1 MDKEKIG
8 CFISALRKEKG
19 MTQKE
24 LADRLH
30 VSDRTISKWER
41 GAGLPDASL
50 MTGLSDLLGITVN
63 ELLAGERNLQKP
75 YSKETKEGINEAASV
90 IYQHVHSQE
99 KRLRSKI
106 LVALALIAIIVCG
119 VYFAVNKAGEDRI
132 LFPPRIECELLQ
144 RDVDVEATLIVD
156 RRNTGVYDYICSYN
170 IDRYGN
176 VALTERNLWQSYTD
190 AVPAEVYKNL
200 KELCPGDI
208 TRVDATETGYLICS
222 HKGPAT
228 VVMTETDQSLSMVF
242 QYELDT
248 SGYTAGLSTA
258 FISDN
263 VLYMVSYNSDDQR
276 HYVTA
281 VDKVTGRE
289 YVSSFV
295 YADFVPEADA
305 NDSMGGFLFDS
316 DTMWVKNGILYFT
329 ETYHKGPPAS
339 VFGAYDLAEGKS
351 VCFETIE
358 NSQVVLAYKEP
369 DKGEVSV
376 LINPMDYQPLELYT
390 IDDTTMEVKSV
401 TQIRLPNEYLTRQD
415 SEYAMKTYYL
425 FAGDMNQNHI
435 AVLFGDAVSRENLGN
450 DTASHIMVI
459 YNRDSGKPVWRG
471 RFTMDMEYEIDDV
484 ILTPEK

>member
-8 CFISALRKEKG
+8 SFISALRKEKG
-19 MTQKE
+19 MTQKD

-50 MTGLSDLLGITVN
+50 MIGLSDLLGITVN
-63 ELLAGERNLQKP
+63 ELLTGERNLDKP
-75 YSKETKEGINEAASV
+75 YTEEAKEGIKEATSI
-90 IYQHVHSQE
+90 IYQHVHTQE
-99 KRLRSKI
+99 KRLRGRI
-106 LVALALIAIIVCG
+106 IVALALIVIIICG
-119 VYFAVNKAGEDRI
+119 AYFAVKKAEENRI

-144 RDVDVEATLIVD
+144 RDVDVEAALIVD
-156 RRNTGVYDYICSYN
+156 HRNTGVYDYICAYN
-170 IDRYGN
+170 MDRYGN
-176 VALTERNLWQSYTD
+176 VKLAEKNMWQSYTD
-190 AVPAEVYKNL
+190 TVFAEVYKNL

-208 TRVDATETGYLICS
+208 TRIDAMATGYLICS
-222 HKGPAT
+222 HKDPVT
-228 VVMTETDQSLSMVF
+228 VVLTETDQSLSIVF

-263 VLYMVSYNSDDQR
+263 VLYMVSYNSDERR
-276 HYVTA
+276 HYFTA
-281 VDKVTGRE
+281 VDKITGQE

-295 YADFVPEADA
+295 YTDFVPDA
-305 NDSMGGFLFDS
+305 SEEDSMGGFLFDS
-316 DTMWVKNGILYFT
+316 DTMWVKNGTLYFT
-329 ETYHKGPPAS
+329 ETYHKGPPVS

-358 NSQVVLAYKEP
+358 NSQVVMAYKEP
-369 DKGEVSV
+369 NKGEVSV
-376 LINPMDYQPLELYT
+376 LINPMNYQPLELYT

-401 TQIRLPNEYLTRQD
+401 TQLRLPNEYLTRQD

-435 AVLFGDAVSRENLGN
+435 AVLFGDSVSRENWGN
-450 DTASHIMVI
+450 DKASLIMVI
-459 YNRDSGKPVWRG
+459 YDRNSGKPVWRG
-471 RFTMDMEYEIDDV
+471 RFTMDAEYEIIDA
-484 ILTPEK
+484 IIKPEK